1 MLLTQ
6 STFHSQSYP
15 LHAHDGYSISLVTE
29 GMHRFVIEGETMTAM
44 PGEIRIIHPYEK
56 HATQESTWSHI
67 NLSVET
73 DWVERHATMMDVEH
87 PVLFVRLI
95 RDEGL
100 RDMME
105 TLHVAHG
112 DHRTE
117 VVNDTLKA
125 IIHTLLTKHLFV
137 SKADPTVPLTG
148 DMIQAREY
156 IHAHAHDSALSLE
169 EVARRAHMSKY
180 HFLRRFKQAF
190 GRTPHQ
196 YLQNIRIDCVRSA
209 MVRGETLAVA
219 AHSCGFYDQSHM
231 IRIYRKF
238 YGHTPGAIQRKKAQ

>member
-15 LHAHDGYSISLVTE
+15 QHAHDGYSISLVTE
-29 GMHRFVIEGETMTAM
+29 GAHRFVIEGETMTAM
-44 PGEIRIIHPYEK
+44 PGEIRIIHPYEE

-73 DWVERHATMMDVEH
+73 AWVERHAIEMDVER
-87 PVLFVRLI
+87 PVLFARLI

-100 RDMME
+100 RDLLK
-105 TLHVAHG
+105 TLHVAH
-112 DHRTE
+112 DDRRAE
-117 VVNDTLKA
+117 VADDTLRA
-125 IIHTLLTKHLFV
+125 IIHALLAKHLFV
-137 SKADPTVPLTG
+137 SKGDQMVTLTG

-156 IHAHAHDSALSLE
+156 IHAHAHDTALNLE

-190 GRTPHQ
+190 GRTPHR
-196 YLQNIRIDCVRSA
+196 YLQNIRIDCVRRA
-209 MVRGETLAVA
+209 MVRGESLSEVA
-219 AHSCGFYDQSHM
+219 HACGFYDQSHM
-231 IRIYRKF
+231 IKTYQKF
-238 YGHTPGAIQRKKAQ
+238 YGHTPGAIQRAKAQ